1 MGERRRSFRTA
12 GAAES
17 EDEFLKNPNSP
28 LVARLNPG
36 RLAELRSLCL
46 LSPALLLLAGSGCV
60 VSQPRGKGALTH
72 ETEPRTNRGY
82 YLYLPEAYVKSD
94 TDARRQRRWPL
105 VMTFHGMKPFD
116 TAPAQ
121 ANEWQQEADRYGYIV
136 IAPELRA
143 PDVLRQFPVRTVSE
157 AFKSDEVASLAI
169 LDRVLADTDADPS
182 NVLATSWSSGGY
194 MAHYMVN
201 RHPTRFTCLAVRQSN
216 FSKTIMDPSRAS
228 ESRYHPILIVN
239 TQNDFKVCQEESAE
253 AVHWYDNH
261 GFQNMWWLKVSELG
275 HERTPDMAADFFGRV
290 AGVGP
295 SAPSSVLARRTVIDG
310 NPEGIAMLA
319 GKLPDLQYPPSFA
332 SSADYEPLPATPRR
346 RPIDAAPIAPFAASD
361 AGAMSNPGAT
371 PVRVAPPTPRRSL
384 ASLAAMSERE
394 PYVSVSASSTFG
406 LQPLY
411 VGFTVN
417 CPEDWTRKAD
427 FLWTLDGQELC
438 RGMNGQKTL
447 NEPGVYNLAV
457 KVTAPD
463 GKTYDA
469 SRTIRVLPPIR
480 RGGSDDAKTVTGS
493 GS

>member
-1 MGERRRSFRTA
+1 MGM
-12 GAAES
+12 GPAES
-17 EDEFLKNPNSP
+17 EDEFLKKLNSFF
-28 LVARLNPG
+28 VARPRPG
-36 RLAELRSLCL
+36 RVFSMRGLFL
-46 LSPALLLLAGSGCV
+46 LGPALLMATGGCV
-60 VSQPRGKGALTH
+60 VPQPRGNGALTH
-72 ETEPRTNRGY
+72 ETEPRTGRGY
-82 YLYLPEAYVKSD
+82 YLYLPQSYVKSD
-94 TDARRQRRWPL
+94 ADARRQRRWPL

-121 ANEWQQEADRYGYIV
+121 ANEWQQEADRYGYV
-136 IAPELRA
+136 VVAPELRA

-216 FSKTIMDPSRAS
+216 FSKTILDTSRVS

-253 AVHWYDNH
+253 AVQWYENH
-261 GFQNMWWLKVSELG
+261 GYQNMWWLKVSELG

-295 SAPSSVLARRTVIDG
+295 TGSSPVLAQRTVIDG

-319 GKLPDLQYPPSFA
+319 GKLPDLQYPPSLA
-332 SSADYEPLPATPRR
+332 SSADYQPLPATPRR
-346 RPIDAAPIAPFAASD
+346 RPVDAAPITPFAAGD
-361 AGAMSNPGAT
+361 AGALPDVDAK
-371 PVRVAPPTPRRSL
+371 PIRVAPPTPRRSL
-384 ASLAAMSERE
+384 TALTPMSERE
-394 PYVSVSASSTFG
+394 PRVSVRVSSALG
-406 LQPLY
+406 LEPLY
-411 VGFTVN
+411 VGFTVD
-417 CPEDWTRKAD
+417 CPADWTRSAD
-427 FLWTLDGQELC
+427 FLWTLDGKELC

-447 NEPGVYNLAV
+447 TDPGVYNLAV

-469 SRTIRVLPPIR
+469 NRTIRVLPPLTR
-480 RGGSDDAKTVTGS
+480 RTGGDDIKPVSGS